1 MKIIIFLSFLPIF
14 IFAQTKSLNIAGYN
28 IELGMDEEYVYEL
41 LGPKFRLDVDE
52 NDNLFISDNSGDNTI
67 GIIYFKNKRVNK
79 IVKSW
84 NTGNKNNVSNV
95 FKTLWNVFRQF
106 GEESKLL
113 KVMPI
118 ETYTPTGEEYSLQFY
133 INENRY
139 VDIKILH
146 VIYIYEVLV
155 EPEI

>member
-1 MKIIIFLSFLPIF
+1 MKIIILLSFLPIF
-14 IFAQTKSLNIAGYN
+14 IFAQSTSLNLAGYN
-28 IELGMDEEYVYEL
+28 IELGMDEEFVYEL
-41 LGPKFRLDVDE
+41 LGPKFRLDVDD
-52 NDNLFISDNSGDNTI
+52 NNNLFISDNSSDFTI
-67 GIIYFKNKRVNK
+67 GIIYFENERVNK

-84 NTGNKNNVSNV
+84 GSAQKNNVSAV

-118 ETYTPTGEEYSLQFY
+118 ETYTPAGEEYSLQFY
-133 INENRY
+133 INEYRF